1 MEFSRDIS
9 QNTQSTTRLED
20 LLQMKKQQHN
30 QPQFPTQNPYDLPPS
45 HYPKDIEQLTS
56 DPYTIPS
63 YIPPHNEDFISQ
75 QAYQND
81 RQNLQYLQR
90 QNFKN
95 GIFNIYQ
102 QLANKIA
109 ILSLFFFA
117 FQMNTVNNFI
127 ISNLSFVELTDT
139 NGTFNNYGMAI
150 KSIIFATL
158 YSAYNY
164 LFANNEPQL

>member
-20 LLQMKKQQHN
+20 LLQMKKQQPH
-30 QPQFPTQNPYDLPPS
+30 FPTQNPYDLPPS

-56 DPYTIPS
+56 DPYAIPS

-127 ISNLSFVELTDT
+127 ISNLSFVELTDA